1 MKVRI
6 ETQGHFSLVHQF
18 IRKSRKSE
26 KSWKSWKSRK
36 SRKAKKSCGCFR
48 RAKVRIETQGHF
60 RPSDRWPRVST
71 FRISVSKVLL
81 GLLTKV
87 DQISH
92 FILYP
97 CGSVGHSLT
106 LRLAS
111 LFPQFSKALFIQ
123 IATQGHLKDFSL
135 NFRFPS
141 SVDLVT
147 TNSSRRR
154 LYVRQF
160 SNKWQFL
167 HFSRSWTTPKKM

>member
-1 MKVRI
+1 MANIMYVWALPERKHFIMDDFPNLISVAASSEVVWEGVSGSVR
-6 ETQGHFSLVHQF
+6 T
-18 IRKSRKSE
+18 
-26 KSWKSWKSRK
+26 
-36 SRKAKKSCGCFR
+36 
-48 RAKVRIETQGHF
+48 AKVRIETQGHF

-154 LYVRQF
+154 LYARQF